1 MAAPTKKTPAQ
12 IENLIQKLT
21 AEGRKIRRGRRYKV
35 LKIGITHVYDVIT
48 YYDPETKNTKTI
60 DSKLVGKLPKGC
72 TDRSKLEPTNPKY
85 GHKKVAL
92 ADVAPNI
99 DDVPDERIPYLVQYP
114 LDVVLLVIFLAVMAG
129 YKSCRAIAAFWK
141 AQRNQLSLLIK
152 DFPDKDI
159 SHDTIRR
166 LIKLLGGQ
174 DTVSVIQ
181 RFTEPLVRDMT
192 RKILNLDGQAVR
204 AAGENENGTK
214 RYFLNVYSHDDQLCL
229 THKYIGN
236 KENEITQAINVL
248 KALKGL
254 KIEGCI
260 LTVDALNTQKELCD
274 FILGQ
279 RADYCFALKSNHK
292 NLHTEVQ
299 TWFKSK
305 SLQKMVKVKEKCED
319 GHGRVEHRVYRI
331 LPANSNP
338 LLMEYVTEWPG
349 LEDGCVVETVTRRI
363 NKKTG
368 EESTETRYFITSL
381 HYDERY
387 IGEVVARA
395 IRSHWGIENTL
406 HWTLDVTFGQDRT
419 QCKNGDFLDG
429 KISLNKTVFNFMSK
443 VQSLIEM
450 ETGKEAPSKASLMA
464 SMSNIRD
471 AILWIS
477 RIFEQAKNEGE
488 N

>member
-1 MAAPTKKTPAQ
+1 MAAPKKKTPAQ
-12 IENLIQKLT
+12 INTLIEKLT
-21 AEGRKIRRGRRYKV
+21 AEGRKIRRSRKCKV
-35 LKIGITHVYDVIT
+35 LKSGVTHVYDVIT
-48 YYDPETKNTKTI
+48 YYDPKTRNTKNI
-60 DSKLVGKLPKGC
+60 DSRLVGKLPKGC
-72 TDRSKLEPTNPKY
+72 TDVSKLESTDKKY
-85 GHKKVAL
+85 APKKVTL
-92 ADVAPNI
+92 ADVAPDV
-99 DDVPDERIPYLVQYP
+99 DDVPDERAPHLVQYP

-129 YKSCRAIAAFWK
+129 YKSCHAIAAFWK
-141 AQRNQLSLLIK
+141 AQRKELSKLIK
-152 DFPDKDI
+152 DFPEKDI
-159 SHDTIRR
+159 SHDTVRR
-166 LIKLLGGQ
+166 MIKLLGGQ

-181 RFTEPLVRDMT
+181 RFTEPLVQEMK

-229 THKYIGN
+229 AHKYIGN

-248 KALKGL
+248 MALKGV
-254 KIEGCI
+254 KIEGSI
-260 LTVDALNTQKELCD
+260 LTVDALNTQKELCA
-274 FILGQ
+274 FVLEQ
-279 RADYCFALKSNHK
+279 RADYCFALKQNHK
-292 NLHTEVQ
+292 NLFEEVQ
-299 TWFKSK
+299 TWFKAK
-305 SLQKMVKVKEKCED
+305 SLQKMVKVNERTDD
-319 GHGRVEHRVYRI
+319 GHGRAEHRIYRI

-349 LEDGCVVETVTRRI
+349 LEDGCVVETVTHRV

-429 KISLNKTVFNFMSK
+429 KISLTKTVFNLMSK
-443 VQSLIEM
+443 VQSLMEM
-450 ETGKEAPSKASLMA
+450 ETGKEAPSKATLMA
-464 SMSNIRD
+464 SMSNLRD
-471 AILWIS
+471 AIMWIS
-477 RIFEQAKNEGE
+477 KLFAHTKIEGQ